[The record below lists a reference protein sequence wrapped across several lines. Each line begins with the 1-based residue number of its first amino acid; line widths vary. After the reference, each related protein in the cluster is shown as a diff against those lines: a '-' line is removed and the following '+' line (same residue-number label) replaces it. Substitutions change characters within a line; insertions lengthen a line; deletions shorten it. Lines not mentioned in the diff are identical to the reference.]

1 MIVSSHPHSETG
13 DAGSSLAFGLGR
25 CGARRLLL
33 LFSDE
38 TTWAA
43 RYLCTEYP
51 SRIAAAPLLTYTHPQ
66 PWTRRMASRS
76 CTLASQCD
84 PTRRR
89 RSSLVEPLHRRRRPV
104 SAPLSSKYGRQI
116 ESALDSGDLRGQVAS
131 SMSPSRCRPRTGC
144 QLGFDS
150 TSSGQGQQRV
160 TKLLCSG
167 RNMLAATLWPVVSC
181 RGRDAFC
188 VLRTQYIRTLL
199 GVHAHC
205 SLQVAYLGS
214 SQQPPKKR
222 SFSRLILGAGG
233 GVKHRGLAPVLCTPS
248 LPTPPPPPLVV
259 FLPSLIRALSP
270 SRSTD
275 GLDQGG
281 PFTSTLPF

>member
-89 RSSLVEPLHRRRRPV
+89 RSSLIEPLHRRSRPV

-233 GVKHRGLAPVLCTPS
+233 G
-248 LPTPPPPPLVV
+248 
-259 FLPSLIRALSP
+259 
-270 SRSTD
+270 
-275 GLDQGG
+275 
-281 PFTSTLPF
+281 